1 MSTETQGH
9 HGRLLVVGTGPGAA
23 EWLSPEVAALAAEA
37 SDLVGYGPYVDMLC
51 ALLGPGAEGKAR
63 HPSDNRE
70 ELDRARFA
78 LDLAATGR
86 TVALVSSGDPGV
98 FGMAAAVFEALDR
111 DPSPAWRAV
120 EVIVAPG
127 ISAMLAAA
135 ARAGAPLGHDF
146 CVVSLS
152 DNLKPWTTVE
162 ARIEAAARADFVL
175 VCYNPA
181 STARRWQL
189 DRARAVLLAHR
200 APSTPVV
207 LARNVGREG
216 EAVRVTTL
224 EALRAEDADMRTL
237 VIVGSTQTRTVPR
250 GDAGDVWVYTPR
262 HYPEDISAPG

>member
-1 MSTETQGH
+1 M
-9 HGRLLVVGTGPGAA
+9 GTGPGAA
-23 EWLSPEVAALAAEA
+23 EWLSPEVAALVAEA
-37 SDLVGYGPYVDMLC
+37 TDLVGYGPYVDMLC
-51 ALLGPGAEGKAR
+51 ALLGPLAAGKTR

-70 ELDRARFA
+70 ELDRARLA
-78 LDLAATGR
+78 LDLAAGGR

-98 FGMAAAVFEALDR
+98 FGMATAVFEVLDG
-111 DPSPAWRAV
+111 DPRAAWHAI
-120 EVIVAPG
+120 EVTVAPG

-152 DNLKPWTTVE
+152 DNLKPWATVE

-181 STARRWQL
+181 STLRRWQL
-189 DRARAVLLAHR
+189 DRARAILLTHR

-216 EAVRVTTL
+216 EAVRVSTL
-224 EALRAEDADMRTL
+224 EALRAEDADMRTI
-237 VIVGSTQTRTVPR
+237 VIVGSTQTRAVPR
-250 GDAGDVWVYTPR
+250 GDGGLWVYTPR
-262 HYPEDISAPG
+262 HYPSDASAPG